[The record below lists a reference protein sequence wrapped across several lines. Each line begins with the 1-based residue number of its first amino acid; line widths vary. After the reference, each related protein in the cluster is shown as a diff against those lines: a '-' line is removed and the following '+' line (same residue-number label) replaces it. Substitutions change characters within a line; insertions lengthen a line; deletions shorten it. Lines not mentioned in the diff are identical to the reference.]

1 MGGINSTPG
10 VEQHLYDELQ
20 SKYNRMKGNYE
31 TEKLVSQS
39 LKENIE
45 NLEKKIVDLEINLEN
60 INNDNND
67 NNKVIEALK
76 SNYES
81 DLINKENTI
90 IKLEDLLEENKKIIE
105 ENMKTIKEY
114 CEINEKNKEIQEKK
128 EEIQEKNN
136 KTIEDL
142 RDRNI
147 KLTNENKNI
156 KFLEN
161 KYRLLEES
169 CITQENTIDEL
180 KYNLRT
186 NSDLIN
192 SKEEE
197 NKKITTYE
205 AKLIEMQNDNN
216 ELKNVIELQEKNQ
229 NILNKKICSIV
240 NTLDYFKTN
249 KVEVIED
256 ILKRNNTM
264 LPDFMERNI
273 IQNIYSYII
282 DKLDL
287 LITV

>member
-39 LKENIE
+39 LKDNIE

-60 INNDNND
+60 INND

-180 KYNLRT
+180 KYNLKT
-186 NSDLIN
+186 NSDLMN

-205 AKLIEMQNDNN
+205 VKLIEMQNDNN

-249 KVEVIED
+249 KTEVIED
-256 ILKRNNTM
+256 ILKRNNTI

>member
-60 INNDNND
+60 INNDNN
-67 NNKVIEALK
+67 KVIEALK

-105 ENMKTIKEY
+105 ENMKTIKQY
-114 CEINEKNKEIQEKK
+114 YEINEKNKEIQEKK

-180 KYNLRT
+180 KYNLKT
-186 NSDLIN
+186 NSDLMN

-216 ELKNVIELQEKNQ
+216 KLKNVIELQEKDQ
-229 NILNKKICSIV
+229 NILNNKICSIV
-240 NTLDYFKTN
+240 NTLDYFKNN
-249 KVEVIED
+249 KTEVIED